1 MLSLSKP
8 YFVKSFSQG
17 STTTAGTSGNFTI
30 PIADAYTFYLN
41 VLTAQTTC
49 NVNFQTSVD
58 GGTTYVNIPW
68 VFAAITTVTGCFV
81 LNTRSGLGTGSL
93 DPVTLPTGTGGLY
106 TAGTAQS
113 MQCVIDPAHMALNW
127 ALSGTTGFNLYCA
140 AWTRAGGTANE

>member
-1 MLSLSKP
+1 MALNLTKP
-8 YFVKSFSQG
+8 YFNKLFTLA
-17 STTTAGTSGNFTI
+17 STTSAATSGNLTI

-81 LNTRSGLGTGSL
+81 LNVKSGLGSGI
-93 DPVTLPTGTGGLY
+93 DYITLPTGTGAQY
-106 TAGTAQS
+106 TAGTAQAL
-113 MQCVIDPAHMALNW
+113 QCVVDPAHMALNW
-127 ALSGTTGFNLYCA
+127 VLSGTTGFNLYCA
-140 AWTRAGGTANE
+140 AWTRASGIANE